1 MSKQNQKQFTLADFC
16 REFPQDRT
24 TGELKREK
32 AKLEKAFKKKQR
44 ALQQKVQEKPM
55 PMPKA
60 VWVKKEKKEEEKPAF
75 NVHVKEF
82 VPQPVV
88 DLHSAYVQAASAY
101 LPYVVPAN
109 FQWKQAAGDAM
120 YNWVFMIHGKQSGHV
135 VGAILDHCS
144 ILEVRMMLQDFNLLI
159 LRSNQAK
166 KQLEQLFEK
175 SNAVVQKQTETAK
188 LAKLSTVH
196 EDDSEHA
203 ADETAD
209 SDLSFVQE
217 TPKERLDCF
226 FNNLSK

>member
-1 MSKQNQKQFTLADFC
+1 
-16 REFPQDRT
+16 
-24 TGELKREK
+24 
-32 AKLEKAFKKKQR
+32 
-44 ALQQKVQEKPM
+44 M

-60 VWVKKEKKEEEKPAF
+60 VWVKKEKKVEEKPAF
-75 NVHVKEF
+75 DVHVKDF

-109 FQWKQAAGDAM
+109 FHWKQAAGDAM

-166 KQLEQLFEK
+166 MQLEQLFEK